1 MLQNYLYQILK
12 RSVNIMENPL
22 FIGLS
27 RQMAIQDKMNL
38 IANNIANVNTPGY
51 RSDKVLFEEFVT
63 KPKPTNEAMSM
74 VYTYGQFKDTA
85 AGQMTS
91 TGNPL
96 DVSLHGPAFM
106 MVETAA
112 GTQYTRAGN
121 FSMNNNHELVNAS
134 GNPVLDQGQGRI
146 TLPEGAR
153 EITITNDGQIA
164 TEQGVVGQIGMVEF
178 QNVQTLVPTGSG
190 FYRASPNDA
199 GAPAQ
204 NTIMKQGLLEGSNVQ
219 AVLEMTDL
227 IEISRQFQSMH
238 RTLQN
243 EHDRQRD
250 TIKALTE

>member
-1 MLQNYLYQILK
+1 
-12 RSVNIMENPL
+12 MENPL

-27 RQMAIQDKMNL
+27 RQMAIRDKMNL

-51 RSDKVLFEEFVT
+51 RADKVLFEQYVT
-63 KPKPTNEAMSM
+63 KPKPANESLAM

-85 AGQMTS
+85 AGQMTT

-96 DVSLHGPAFM
+96 DVALSGGGFM

-121 FSMNNNHELVNAS
+121 FTLNNERVLVNAS

-146 TLPEGAR
+146 TLPANAQD
-153 EITITNDGQIA
+153 ITITNDGRIV
-164 TEQGVVGQIGMVEF
+164 TDQGEAGQIGVVEF

-190 FYRASPNDA
+190 FYTASPDDA

-204 NTIMKQGLLEGSNVQ
+204 NTLVKQGMVEGSNVQ

-250 TIKALTE
+250 TIAALTE